1 MVGRKWNGFHATWG
15 RSRCSFMLEKGSG
28 SEQGQAETKPRTRR
42 VFVRKREEVSGEALG
57 LEVRSCG
64 GGSF

>member
-1 MVGRKWNGFHATWG
+1 MVGRKWNGFQAIWG
-15 RSRCSFMLEKGSG
+15 SSRCSSVLEKSSG
-28 SEQGQAETKPRTRR
+28 SEQGQAETQLRTRR

-64 GGSF
+64 GRSF